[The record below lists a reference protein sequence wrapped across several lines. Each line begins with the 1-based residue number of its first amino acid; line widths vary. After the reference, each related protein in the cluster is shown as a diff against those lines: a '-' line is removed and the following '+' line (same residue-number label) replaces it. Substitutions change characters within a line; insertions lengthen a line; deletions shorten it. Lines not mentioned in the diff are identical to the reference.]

1 MKKTFILFICV
12 VSIGIT
18 AFSVHHMLQNKKPI
32 LNHAAL
38 SVVNLQKSTAFYA
51 EILQLEM
58 IPEPFKD
65 GKHSWFRIGE
75 HSQLHIIEASKAIIE
90 HDKSTHLCF
99 SVVSI
104 EDMIERLEKNKIEY
118 GNWLGDSK
126 QPTVRP
132 DGVKQIF
139 LKDPD
144 GYWVEIN
151 NDRG

>member
-1 MKKTFILFICV
+1 MKKIIPFILV
-12 VSIGIT
+12 VAFGIT
-18 AFSVHHMLQNKKPI
+18 AFSVNHMLQNKKPV

-38 SVVNLQKSTAFYA
+38 SVVNLQKSTAFYSDM
-51 EILQLEM
+51 LQLEV

-65 GKHSWFRIGE
+65 GKHSWFKIGE
-75 HSQLHIIEASKAIIE
+75 HSQLHLIEASKGIIA

-99 SVVSI
+99 SVESI
-104 EDMIERLEKNKIEY
+104 EAMIERLEKNKIDY

-126 QPTVRP
+126 TPTVRP

-144 GYWVEIN
+144 GYWLEIN
-151 NDRG
+151 NDKY

>member
-1 MKKTFILFICV
+1 MKKIIPFILV
-12 VSIGIT
+12 VAFGIT
-18 AFSVHHMLQNKKPI
+18 AFSVNHMLQNKKPI

-38 SVVNLQKSTAFYA
+38 SVVNLQKSTAFYSDM
-51 EILQLEM
+51 LQLEV

-65 GKHSWFRIGE
+65 GKHSWFKIGE
-75 HSQLHIIEASKAIIE
+75 HSQLHLIEASKGIVA

-99 SVVSI
+99 SVESI
-104 EDMIERLEKNKIEY
+104 EAMIERLEKNKIEY

-126 QPTVRP
+126 TPTVRP

-144 GYWVEIN
+144 GYWLEIN
-151 NDRG
+151 NDKY